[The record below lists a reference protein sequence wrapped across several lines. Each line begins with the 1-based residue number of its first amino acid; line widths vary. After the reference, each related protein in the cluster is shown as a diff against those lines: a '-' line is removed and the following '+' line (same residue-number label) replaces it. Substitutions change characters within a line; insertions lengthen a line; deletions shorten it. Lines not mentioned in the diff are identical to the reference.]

1 MARMAARDRG
11 CDTPDMTLPIATRPA
26 TSNHDLPRQV
36 LTLASYLATL
46 VVNGAA
52 NALPINGQTTA
63 EISDRYEV
71 YVVPAGY
78 VFGIWGVIYLGLGA
92 FAVYQAVRGDD
103 PVVRRLGWLPAI
115 TGVLNMAWIVSFH
128 YGWFALSVVLM
139 VALLGTLIEIHRRM
153 REARPDRDR
162 LRQWAIEI
170 PFSIYLGWIS
180 VAAVANVAQ
189 TLDALGFEP
198 TLLPGEWLA
207 SIVLAAVAMT
217 AGRFVVRNRD
227 AAYGLVIIWAF
238 AGIAVKEA
246 STPVVP
252 VVAAAGAIGIAA
264 IVLTRLVRRSM

>member
-1 MARMAARDRG
+1 MAD
-11 CDTPDMTLPIATRPA
+11 D
-26 TSNHDLPRQV
+26 DLPRRV
-36 LTLASYLATL
+36 LTVLSYLGTL
-46 VVNGAA
+46 AVNAAA
-52 NALPINGQTTA
+52 NAVPINGQRTN

-92 FAVYQAVRGDD
+92 FAVYQAIHADD
-103 PVVRRLGWLPAI
+103 PVVRRLGWLPAV
-115 TGVLNMAWIVSFH
+115 TGGLNIVWILCFH
-128 YGWFALSVVLM
+128 YGFFALSVVIML
-139 VALLGTLIEIHRRM
+139 ALLGTLIEIHRRM
-153 REARPDRDR
+153 REGARDRDPDR
-162 LRQWAIEI
+162 LRQWAVEI
-170 PFSIYLGWIS
+170 PFSICLGWIS

-207 SIVLAAVAMT
+207 SIVLAAVAIT

-227 AAYGLVIIWAF
+227 AAFGLVIVWAF

-252 VVAAAGAIGIAA
+252 VVASIGALAVA
-264 IVLTRLVRRSM
+264 VIVVTRLIGRSMWAGRRDDTVTN